1 MRSWLAIGALLA
13 TPAFSQGAPDAIGS
27 IASPRH
33 SGVVIRDVVR
43 NANCAGAVTIY
54 DTTHASTSG
63 AEITST
69 TNGAATSMADKIVL
83 GGTARFACEVQ
94 VELFSLVST
103 APFDLTLSM
112 FTDCTSSGAAASAC
126 GTGPGT
132 LIPGSTAT
140 LTNVT
145 PPATLGVVFTVT
157 FSYPTP
163 VDLSAEA
170 DNTISVALN
179 ASRNDVYWRINETP
193 AVGAIPAG
201 EPATSFVERCG
212 STAAN
217 NGCSRNFGVNN
228 NFALLVRAETTP
240 VGLETFSVE

>member
-1 MRSWLAIGALLA
+1 MRSWLAIGALRPPPSA
-13 TPAFSQGAPDAIGS
+13 GSSDAIGS
-27 IASPRH
+27 IACSRH

-132 LIPGSTAT
+132 LTRGRRRLHERHSSRD
-140 LTNVT
+140 
-145 PPATLGVVFTVT
+145 LGVVFTVT